1 MSLILDALKKSEQ
14 ERRRERIPD
23 LQSIHQAIP
32 QRASSDGKK
41 WGWLLLV
48 LLNAAAVGGWWWSQQ
63 SRTDVA
69 AKDVVEKDV
78 VEKQAAEKLVAHDA
92 EPVAKTAVV
101 EQTPVAPRQS
111 PAVDAEFTRIEP
123 QSAVVAKNDLLAPI
137 EEFDELGP
145 DVRNAL
151 PAMTF
156 SFHVYSAD
164 PQNRTIIINNQRMRE
179 GDPVSNGVV
188 LERITEDGVILAMDH
203 HRIHINVL
211 TGW

>member
-14 ERRRERIPD
+14 ERRRERVPD
-23 LQSIHQAIP
+23 LQSIHQSMP
-32 QRASSDGKK
+32 LRTHASGRK
-41 WGWLLLV
+41 WGWVIFALS
-48 LLNAAAVGGWWWSQQ
+48 LNAAAIAGWWWQQ
-63 SRTDVA
+63 NAITDVVR
-69 AKDVVEKDV
+69 K
-78 VEKQAAEKLVAHDA
+78 
-92 EPVAKTAVV
+92 P
-101 EQTPVAPRQS
+101 
-111 PAVDAEFTRIEP
+111 PAQVDAQKKNAQQIVASGVEAVATPAAGLQVQNTQASAQESEFTRIEP
-123 QSAVVAKNDLLAPI
+123 RPIASTARDVAAPI

-145 DVRNAL
+145 DIRSAL

-164 PQNRTIIINNQRMRE
+164 PRNRTIIINNQRMRE

-203 HRIHINVL
+203 HRIHVNVL